1 MSAGASPAPDVEGAI
16 AQLSALADENARA
29 RFIAENRALWQA
41 AFVQELSNRV
51 RQLVRVDTVSALRL
65 ADAAVAISENLEDKL
80 ALAQSLRCK
89 ANALYAID
97 QHATAVDFHERAIA
111 LFEELGN
118 RVELGRTLS
127 GCIQPLLLLGQYEG
141 ALSAAERARAIFAEQ
156 GDALR
161 LARLDINTGNIYH
174 RQDRFGEA
182 RDCYERAYRE
192 LLKHDDAEGLAA
204 VLSNL
209 STCYISLNE
218 FAKALET
225 HRLAR
230 VHCQQKNMPILVAQT
245 DYNIAYL
252 YFLRGEYGRAIQM
265 LHEALASGKKAD
277 DKYQLALCNL
287 DLAEIYLELNL
298 NSEAANLARA
308 AQQQFQGLAMGYEA
322 AKTLVFAAV
331 AAGRQGQPFEALELF
346 AQARQL
352 FVQEKN
358 QVWPSL
364 LDLYQALV
372 LLQEGRLFEARQLAA
387 GAREFFAPSNVRG
400 KAVMAELLLARIALR
415 MQEIPVAYQH
425 CMAAMQRLYGQES
438 PLLSYQ
444 AGFLLG
450 EIERARSDDSAA
462 FAAYEGARQA
472 LDKIRGQL
480 RGEELKMA
488 FFSNK
493 AEIYEH
499 LVDICLRTRGNFEEI
514 FDYIEQ
520 AKSRSLLDL
529 MVQPARLSTAEDSG
543 QSELVRSIRSLREEL
558 NWYYNLIER
567 EQLQPESHSPERIQK
582 LERQAQDREAELM
595 RALHEATVAEAN
607 EAGFA
612 IPAVTSLEEIRA
624 ALGEDTALVEYFF
637 VQERVLACVLTRE
650 TSDFAAITLQPRV
663 RKLLQL
669 MRFQLSKFRLDPQY
683 VEKFKDAMFA
693 SIQGHLH
700 GLYQELVAPLRP
712 LLRQKHLVFVPH
724 GQLHHVPFHALY
736 DGQSYL
742 IDQFSISYA
751 PSASVYAV
759 CKNKE
764 INRDGSALVM
774 GVGDELAPSIE
785 DEARAVSALLP
796 DSQLLLGAEATEEAL
811 RTLGPRC
818 RCLHIATHGYFRQ
831 DNPMFSSIR
840 LGTSYLS
847 VYDIYQLKLPAEIVV
862 LSGCAT
868 GLNVVSP
875 GDELIGLAR
884 GFLQAGAQSL
894 VLSLWDVQDG
904 STRDFMAAFY
914 RRLQAGQ
921 SRAVALQQAMREVR
935 NTHPHP
941 FYWAPFVLIGK
952 D

>member
-1 MSAGASPAPDVEGAI
+1 MSAGASPALDLEAVI
-16 AQLSALADENARA
+16 AQLSALADENARS
-29 RFIAENRALWQA
+29 RFIAEKRALWQPA
-41 AFVQELSNRV
+41 VVQELSNRV
-51 RQLVRVDTVSALRL
+51 RELVRVDTVSALRL
-65 ADAAVAISENLEDKL
+65 ADAAVAISESLGDKL
-80 ALAQSLRCK
+80 ALAQSLRSK

-97 QHATAVDFHERAIA
+97 QHAAAVQFHERAIA

-118 RVELGRTLS
+118 HVELGRTLS
-127 GCIQPLLLLGQYEG
+127 GSIQPLLLLGQYDR
-141 ALSAAERARAIFAEQ
+141 ALAAAERARAVFAQQ
-156 GDALR
+156 GDSLR

-174 RQDRFGEA
+174 RQDRFTEA
-182 RDCYERAYRE
+182 AECYEHAYRE

-209 STCYISLNE
+209 STSYISLNL

-230 VHCQQKNMPILVAQT
+230 AHCLQKNMPILVAQA

-252 YFLRGEYGRAIQM
+252 YFLRGEYGRSIQM
-265 LHEALASGKKAD
+265 LHEAMASGKKAA

-298 NSEAANLARA
+298 NGEAAKLARA
-308 AQQQFQGLAMGYEA
+308 AHEQFQQLGMGYEA
-322 AKTLVFAAV
+322 AKTLVFGGI

-346 AQARQL
+346 AQAKQL
-352 FVQEKN
+352 FLQEKN

-415 MQEIPVAYQH
+415 MQELPVAHQH
-425 CMAAMQRLYGQES
+425 CLAGLERLSGQES

-450 EIERARSDDSAA
+450 EIERARGDDAAA

-480 RGEELKMA
+480 RGEELKLA

-493 AEIYEH
+493 SEIYEH
-499 LVDICLRTRGNFEEI
+499 LVDLCLRARGDFDEI
-514 FDYIEQ
+514 FGYIEQ

-529 MVQPARLSTAEDSG
+529 MIQPARLSTADDSG
-543 QSELVRSIRSLREEL
+543 QSELVRSIRGLREEL

-567 EQLQPESHSPERIQK
+567 EQLQPEGHSRERIEK
-582 LERQAQDREAELM
+582 LEREAQDREAHLM
-595 RALHEATVAEAN
+595 RALQEATVAEAN

-612 IPAVTSLEEIRA
+612 IPEVASVEEIRA
-624 ALGEDTALVEYFF
+624 SLAPDTALVEYFS
-637 VQERVLACVLTRE
+637 VQDRVLACVVTRE
-650 TSDFAAITLQPRV
+650 TADFAAVTLQARV
-663 RKLLQL
+663 RKLLQML
-669 MRFQLSKFRLDPQY
+669 RFQLSKFRLDPQY
-683 VEKFKDAMFA
+683 VEKFRNAMFD
-693 SIQGHLH
+693 SMQGHLH

-712 LLRQKHLVFVPH
+712 LLGYKHVIFVPH

-736 DGQSYL
+736 DGAGYL
-742 IDQFSISYA
+742 IDQFSVSYA
-751 PSASVYAV
+751 PSASVYAL
-759 CKNKE
+759 CQKKE
-764 INRDGSALVM
+764 ANREGCALVM
-774 GVGDELAPSIE
+774 GIRDELAPSIE
-785 DEARAVSALLP
+785 DEAKAVSALLP
-796 DSQLLLGAEATEEAL
+796 DSQLLLGSEATEDAL
-811 RTLGPRC
+811 RGLGPRC
-818 RCLHIATHGYFRQ
+818 RSLHIATHGYFRQ

-884 GFLQAGAQSL
+884 GFLQAGVQSL
-894 VLSLWDVQDG
+894 VLSLWDVQDA
-904 STRDFMAAFY
+904 STRDFMVAFY
-914 RRLQAGQ
+914 RHLQQGG
-921 SRAVALQQAMREVR
+921 SRASALQQAMKELR
-935 NTHPHP
+935 NSHPHP
-941 FYWAPFVLIGK
+941 FYWAPFVLMGK

>member
-1 MSAGASPAPDVEGAI
+1 MSAGASPAPDAEALI
-16 AQLSALADENARA
+16 AKLSALPDDGARA
-29 RFIAENRALWQA
+29 RFIAENRGLWQPA
-41 AFVQELSNRV
+41 VVQELASRV
-51 RQLVRVDTVSALRL
+51 RQLVRVDTVRALRM
-65 ADAAVAISENLEDKL
+65 ADAAVNISELLGDKL
-80 ALAQSLRCK
+80 ALAQSLRSK

-97 QHATAVDFHERAIA
+97 QHAAAVEYHQRAIEI
-111 LFEELGN
+111 FQELGN
-118 RVELGRTLS
+118 QAELGRTLS
-127 GCIQPLLLLGQYEG
+127 GSIQPFLLLGQYDR
-141 ALSAAERARAIFAEQ
+141 ALQAAERARAIFAEQ

-182 RDCYERAYRE
+182 RDCYERSYRE
-192 LLKHDDAEGLAA
+192 LLNHDDAEGLAA

-225 HRLAR
+225 HQLAR
-230 VHCQQKNMPILVAQT
+230 AHCQQKNMPILVAQA

-265 LHEALASGKKAD
+265 LHEAMASGKKAT

-298 NSEAANLARA
+298 NNEAADLARA
-308 AQQQFQGLAMGYEA
+308 AHEQFQQLGMGYEA
-322 AKTLVFAAV
+322 AKTLVFGAI

-346 AQARQL
+346 AQAKQL
-352 FVQEKN
+352 FTQEKN

-372 LLQEGRLFEARQLAA
+372 LLQEGRLFEARQMAA
-387 GAREFFAPSNVRG
+387 KAHEFFAASNVRG
-400 KAVMAELLLARIALR
+400 KAVVADLLLARIALR
-415 MQEIPVAYQH
+415 MQEIPAAYQH
-425 CMAAMQRLYGQES
+425 CLAGLQRLNGQES
-438 PLLSYQ
+438 PLLAYQ

-450 EIERARSDDSAA
+450 EVERARGNEGAA
-462 FAAYEGARQA
+462 FTAYEGARQA

-480 RGEELKMA
+480 RGEELKLA

-493 AEIYEH
+493 SEIYEH
-499 LVDICLRTRGNFEEI
+499 LVDLCLRTRGNFEEI
-514 FDYIEQ
+514 FGYIEQ

-529 MVQPARLSTAEDSG
+529 MVQPARLSTSDDSG
-543 QSELVRSIRSLREEL
+543 QSELVRSIRNLREEL

-567 EQLQPESHSPERIQK
+567 EQLQPETHSRERIEK
-582 LERQAQDREAELM
+582 LEQQAQNREADLM
-595 RALHEATVAEAN
+595 RALQEATVAEAHQ
-607 EAGFA
+607 AGFA
-612 IPAVTSLEEIRA
+612 IPALAPLDEIRSR
-624 ALGEDTALVEYFF
+624 LGPDTALVEYFF

-650 TSDFAAITLQPRV
+650 TADFAAITLQPRV

-669 MRFQLSKFRLDPQY
+669 LRFQLSKFRLDPQY
-683 VEKFKDAMFA
+683 VEKFKTAMFE

-712 LLRQKHLVFVPH
+712 LLRQKHVLFVPH

-751 PSASVYAV
+751 PSASVYAL
-759 CKNKE
+759 CKAKE
-764 INRDGSALVM
+764 AHHDGYSLVM
-774 GVGDELAPSIE
+774 GIPDGLAPTIE
-785 DEARAVSALLP
+785 NEARAVSSLLP
-796 DSQLLLGAEATEEAL
+796 NSQLLLGSEATEEAL
-811 RTLGPRC
+811 RKLGPNC
-818 RCLHIATHGYFRQ
+818 RNVHIATHGYFRQ
-831 DNPMFSSIR
+831 DNPMFSSVR

-847 VYDIYQLKLPAEIVV
+847 VYDIYQLKLPVEIVA

-875 GDELIGLAR
+875 GDELMGLAR

-894 VLSLWDVQDG
+894 LLSLWDVQDA
-904 STRDFMAAFY
+904 STRDFMVAFY
-914 RRLQAGQ
+914 RHLQQGD
-921 SRAVALQQAMREVR
+921 SRAVALQQAMKEVR
-935 NTHPHP
+935 NSYPHP
-941 FYWAPFVLIGK
+941 FYWAPFVLMGK

>member
-1 MSAGASPAPDVEGAI
+1 MSAGASPGLDAEAI
-16 AQLSALADENARA
+16 IARLSLFDEESARS
-29 RFIAENRALWQA
+29 RFIADNRALWNPA
-41 AFVQELSNRV
+41 LVQELSNRV
-51 RQLVRVDTVSALRL
+51 RELVRVDTVNALRL
-65 ADAAVAISENLEDKL
+65 ADAAVAISELLGDKL
-80 ALAQSLRCK
+80 ALAQSLRSK
-89 ANALYAID
+89 ANALYAVD
-97 QHATAVDFHERAIA
+97 QHAPAAEFHERAIA
-111 LFEELGN
+111 LFQELDN

-127 GCIQPLLLLGQYEG
+127 GSIQPFLLLGQYDR
-141 ALSAAERARAIFAEQ
+141 ALAAAERARAIFAAQ
-156 GDALR
+156 GDVLR

-174 RQDRFGEA
+174 RQDRFAEA
-182 RDCYERAYRE
+182 CDCYERAYRE

-230 VHCQQKNMPILVAQT
+230 AHCQHKNMPILVAQA

-265 LHEALASGKKAD
+265 LHEAIASGKKAD

-298 NSEAANLARA
+298 NNEAANLARA
-308 AQQQFQGLAMGYEA
+308 ANAQFQQLGMGYEA
-322 AKTLVFAAV
+322 AKTLVFAAI

-346 AQARQL
+346 AQAKHL
-352 FVQEKN
+352 FIQEKN

-387 GAREFFAPSNVRG
+387 GARAFFTPSNVRG

-415 MQEIPVAYQH
+415 MQEIPVAHQH
-425 CMAAMQRLYGQES
+425 CLAGIERLNGRES
-438 PLLSYQ
+438 PLLAYQ

-450 EIERARSDDSAA
+450 EIERARGDDAAA
-462 FAAYEGARQA
+462 FAAYENARQA

-480 RGEELKMA
+480 RGEELKIA

-493 AEIYEH
+493 AEVYEH
-499 LVDICLRTRGNFEEI
+499 LVDLCLRTRGQFDEI
-514 FDYIEQ
+514 FGYIEQ

-529 MVQPARLSTAEDSG
+529 MVQPARLSTSDDSG
-543 QSELVRSIRSLREEL
+543 QSELVRSIRGLREEL

-567 EQLQPESHSPERIQK
+567 EQLQPEGNSRERIEK
-582 LERQAQDREAELM
+582 LERQAQGREADLM
-595 RALHEATVAEAN
+595 RALQEATVAEAN
-607 EAGFA
+607 QAGFA
-612 IPAVTSLEEIRA
+612 IPAVATVEEIRA
-624 ALGEDTALVEYFF
+624 GLEEGTALVEYFF
-637 VQERVLACVLTRE
+637 VQDHVLACVLTRD
-650 TSDFAAITLQPRV
+650 TSDFAALTLQPRV

-669 MRFQLSKFRLDPQY
+669 LRFQLSKFRLDPQY
-683 VEKFKDAMFA
+683 VEKFKGAMFE
-693 SIQGHLH
+693 SIQAHLH

-712 LLRQKHLVFVPH
+712 LLGCSHVVFVPH

-736 DGQSYL
+736 DGEKYL
-742 IDQFSISYA
+742 IDQFSVSYA

-759 CKNKE
+759 CRRKQA
-764 INRDGSALVM
+764 NRDGCALVM
-774 GVGDELAPSIE
+774 GIGDELAPSIE
-785 DEARAVSALLP
+785 DEAKAVRALLP
-796 DSQLLLGAEATEEAL
+796 NSQLLLGADATEEAL
-811 RTLGPRC
+811 RNIGSRC
-818 RCLHIATHGYFRQ
+818 RSVHIATHGYFRQ
-831 DNPMFSSIR
+831 DNPMFSAVR

-847 VYDIYQLKLPAEIVV
+847 VYDIYQLKLPAELVV

-894 VLSLWDVQDG
+894 VLSLWDVQDA
-904 STRDFMAAFY
+904 STREFMVAFY
-914 RRLQAGQ
+914 RGLQSGN
-921 SRAVALQQAMREVR
+921 SKAVALQQAMKELRKAS
-935 NTHPHP
+935 PHP
-941 FYWAPFVLIGK
+941 FYWAPFVLMGK

>member
-1 MSAGASPAPDVEGAI
+1 MSAGASPAPDLEAVI
-16 AQLSALADENARA
+16 AQLSALVDESALG
-29 RFIAENRALWQA
+29 RFIADNHSLWQPA
-41 AFVQELSNRV
+41 LVQELSNQV

-65 ADAAVAISENLEDKL
+65 ADAAVAISETLGDKA
-80 ALAQSLRCK
+80 ALAQSLRSK

-97 QHATAVDFHERAIA
+97 QHAAAVELHERAIG
-111 LFEELGN
+111 LFQELGN
-118 RVELGRTLS
+118 RAELGRTLS
-127 GCIQPLLLLGQYEG
+127 GSIQPLLLLGQYDR
-141 ALSAAERARAIFAEQ
+141 ALAAAERARAIFSER
-156 GDALR
+156 GDSLR

-174 RQDRFGEA
+174 RQDRFAEA
-182 RDCYERAYRE
+182 RDCYERAYTE
-192 LLKHDDAEGLAA
+192 LLKHDDAEALAA

-230 VHCQQKNMPILVAQT
+230 AHCQQKEMPILVAQA

-265 LHEALASGKKAD
+265 LHEAMASGKKVD

-298 NSEAANLARA
+298 NGEAANLARA
-308 AQQQFQGLAMGYEA
+308 AHEQFQQLGMGYES
-322 AKTLVFAAV
+322 AKTLVFGGI

-346 AQARQL
+346 AQAKQQ
-352 FVQEKN
+352 FIQEKN

-372 LLQEGRLFEARQLAA
+372 LLQEGRLFEARQMASK
-387 GAREFFAPSNVRG
+387 AREFFACSNVRG
-400 KAVMAELLLARIALR
+400 KAVVAELLLARIALR
-415 MQEIPVAYQH
+415 MQEIAAAHQH
-425 CMAAMQRLYGQES
+425 CLAGIERLNGQES
-438 PLLSYQ
+438 PLLAYQ

-450 EIERARSDDSAA
+450 EVERTRGNDAAA

-480 RGEELKMA
+480 RGEELKIA

-493 AEIYEH
+493 GEIYEH

-514 FDYIEQ
+514 FGYIEQ
-520 AKSRSLLDL
+520 AKSRSLLEL
-529 MVQPARLSTAEDSG
+529 MAQPARLSTTEDSG
-543 QSELVRSIRSLREEL
+543 QSELVRSIRNLREEL

-567 EQLQPESHSPERIQK
+567 EQLQPENQSAERIEK
-582 LERQAQDREAELM
+582 LERQAQDREADLM
-595 RALHEATVAEAN
+595 RALQEATVAEAN
-607 EAGFA
+607 QAGFA
-612 IPAVTSLEEIRA
+612 IPAVASLEEIRA
-624 ALGEDTALVEYFF
+624 GLGHDSALVEYFF
-637 VQERVLACVLTRE
+637 VEDRVLACVVTRE
-650 TSDFAAITLQPRV
+650 TSDLAAITLRPRV

-669 MRFQLSKFRLDPQY
+669 LRFQLSKFRLDPQY
-683 VEKFKDAMFA
+683 VEKFKGPMFD
-693 SIQGHLH
+693 SIQAHLH
-700 GLYQELVAPLRP
+700 DLYQELVAPLRS
-712 LLRQKHLVFVPH
+712 LLRQKHVVFVPH

-742 IDQFSISYA
+742 VDQFSISYA
-751 PSASVYAV
+751 PSASVYAM
-759 CKNKE
+759 CKSKE
-764 INRDGSALVM
+764 ANRDGGALVM
-774 GVGDELAPSIE
+774 GIRDELAPSIE
-785 DEARAVSALLP
+785 EEARAVSALLP
-796 DSQLLLGAEATEEAL
+796 DSQLLLGADASEDAL
-811 RTLGPRC
+811 RTLGPRS
-818 RCLHIATHGYFRQ
+818 RSVHIATHGYFRQ
-831 DNPMFSSIR
+831 DNPMFSSVR

-894 VLSLWDVQDG
+894 VLSLWDVQDS
-904 STRDFMAAFY
+904 STRAFMIAFY
-914 RRLQAGQ
+914 RHLQEGG
-921 SRAVALQQAMREVR
+921 SRAVALQQAMKEIR
-935 NTHPHP
+935 NTYPHP
-941 FYWAPFVLIGK
+941 FYWAPFVLMGK

>member
-1 MSAGASPAPDVEGAI
+1 MSAGASPALDVERVI
-16 AQLSALADENARA
+16 AQLSALADENART
-29 RFIAENRALWQA
+29 RFIAENSALWQPA
-41 AFVQELSNRV
+41 LVRELSNRV
-51 RQLVRVDTVSALRL
+51 RQLVRVDTVTALRL
-65 ADAAVAISENLEDKL
+65 ADAAVVISESLGDKL
-80 ALAQSLRCK
+80 ALAQSLRSK

-97 QHATAVDFHERAIA
+97 QHAAAVDFHQRAIT
-111 LFEELGN
+111 LFEQLDN
-118 RVELGRTLS
+118 PVELGRTLS
-127 GCIQPLLLLGQYEG
+127 GCIQPILLLGQYDR
-141 ALSAAERARAIFAEQ
+141 ALAAADRARSIFAGQ
-156 GDALR
+156 GDSLR
-161 LARLDINTGNIYH
+161 LARLEINTGNIYH
-174 RQDRFGEA
+174 RQDRFAEA

-230 VHCQQKNMPILVAQT
+230 AHCQQKNMPILVAQA

-265 LHEALASGKKAD
+265 LHEAMASGKKAE

-298 NSEAANLARA
+298 NNEAANLARA
-308 AQQQFQGLAMGYEA
+308 AHQQFQGLGMGYEA
-322 AKTLVFAAV
+322 AKTLVFAAI

-387 GAREFFAPSNVRG
+387 RAREFFAPSNVRS

-415 MQEIPVAYQH
+415 MQEVSVARQH
-425 CMAAMQRLYGQES
+425 CAAAMQRLNGQQS
-438 PLLSYQ
+438 PLLDYQ

-450 EIERARSDDSAA
+450 EIERARSDDTAA
-462 FAAYEGARQA
+462 FAAYESARQA

-499 LVDICLRTRGNFEEI
+499 LVDICLRTRGNFQEI

-529 MVQPARLSTAEDSG
+529 MVQPVRLSTADDSG

-567 EQLQPESHSPERIQK
+567 EQLQPEAHSLQRIEQ
-582 LERQAQDREAELM
+582 LERQALDREADLM
-595 RALHEATVAEAN
+595 RALQEATVAEAN
-607 EAGFA
+607 AAGLA
-612 IPAVTSLEEIRA
+612 IPALASVENIRA
-624 ALGEDTALVEYFF
+624 ALAEDTALVEYFF
-637 VQERVLACVLTRE
+637 IQERVLACVVTRD
-650 TSDFAAITLQPRV
+650 TSDLAAITLQPRV

-669 MRFQLSKFRLDPQY
+669 LRFQLSKFRLDQQY
-683 VEKFKDAMFA
+683 VAKFKDAMFE
-693 SIQGHLH
+693 SIQAHLH
-700 GLYQELVAPLRP
+700 DLYQELVAPLRP
-712 LLRQKHLVFVPH
+712 LLRHKHVVFVPH

-759 CKNKE
+759 C
-764 INRDGSALVM
+764 GSKSVNCTGPALVM
-774 GVGDELAPSIE
+774 GIGDNLAPSIE
-785 DEARAVSALLP
+785 HEARAVSSLLSN
-796 DSQLLLGAEATEEAL
+796 SQLFLGAEATEQAL
-811 RTLGPRC
+811 RTLGPRS
-818 RCLHIATHGYFRQ
+818 RSVHIATHGYFRQ

-875 GDELIGLAR
+875 GDELLGLAR

-894 VLSLWDVQDG
+894 VLSLWDVQD
-904 STRDFMAAFY
+904 STTRDFMVAFY
-914 RRLQAGQ
+914 TRLQQGS
-921 SRAVALQQAMREVR
+921 SRAVALQQAMQEVR
-935 NTHPHP
+935 NAHPHP

>member
-1 MSAGASPAPDVEGAI
+1 MSAGASPAVDLEAAV
-16 AQLSALADENARA
+16 AQLLVLADDDARR
-29 RFIAENRALWQA
+29 RFVAEHRALWQPA
-41 AFVQELSNRV
+41 IVQQLSNRV

-65 ADAAVAISENLEDKL
+65 ADAAVAISESLADKL
-80 ALAQSLRCK
+80 ALAQSLRSK
-89 ANALYAID
+89 ANALYALD
-97 QHATAVDFHERAIA
+97 QHAAAVEHHQRAIA
-111 LFEELGN
+111 LFQELDS

-127 GCIQPLLLLGQYEG
+127 GSIQPYLLLGQYDR
-141 ALSAAERARAIFAEQ
+141 ALAAAEQARAIFAAHN
-156 GDALR
+156 DALR
-161 LARLDINTGNIYH
+161 MARLDINTGNIYH
-174 RQDRFGEA
+174 RQDRFAEA
-182 RDCYERAYRE
+182 CDFYERAYRE

-230 VHCQQKNMPILVAQT
+230 AHCQQKNMPILVAQA

-265 LHEALASGKKAD
+265 LHQAMASGKKAG

-298 NSEAANLARA
+298 NNEAANLARA
-308 AQQQFQGLAMGYEA
+308 AHQQFRELGMGYES
-322 AKTLVFAAV
+322 AKTLVFAAI

-346 AQARQL
+346 AQAKQL
-352 FVQEKN
+352 FQEEKN

-364 LDLYQALV
+364 LDLYQALL

-387 GAREFFAPSNVRG
+387 QAREFFAASELRG
-400 KAVMAELLLARIALR
+400 KAIMAELLLARIALR
-415 MQEIPVAYQH
+415 MQEIPVAHQH
-425 CMAAMQRLYGQES
+425 CLAGMQRLNGLHT
-438 PLLSYQ
+438 PLLAYQ

-450 EIERARSDDSAA
+450 EVERARGSDAAA
-462 FAAYEGARQA
+462 FAAYEGARLA
-472 LDKIRGQL
+472 LEKIRGQL
-480 RGEELKMA
+480 RGEELKLA

-514 FDYIEQ
+514 FGYIEQ
-520 AKSRSLLDL
+520 AKSRSLLNL
-529 MVQPARLSTAEDSG
+529 MSQPARLSLADDSG
-543 QSELVRSIRSLREEL
+543 QSDLVRSIRSLREEL
-558 NWYYNLIER
+558 NWYYHLIER
-567 EQLQPESHSPERIQK
+567 EQLQPEDNSPERIRN
-582 LERQAQDREAELM
+582 LERQAQDREADLM
-595 RALHEATVAEAN
+595 RALQEANIAEASQ
-607 EAGFA
+607 AGFA
-612 IPAVTSLEEIRA
+612 IPTLASLEQIRA
-624 ALGEDTALVEYFF
+624 GLAENTALVEYFF
-637 VQERVLACVLTRE
+637 VQDRVLACVLTRH
-650 TSDFAAITLQPRV
+650 TSELAAITLQPRI

-669 MRFQLSKFRLDPQY
+669 LRFQLSKFRLDPQY
-683 VEKFKDAMFA
+683 VEKFKGAMFE
-693 SIQGHLH
+693 SIQAHLH

-712 LLRQKHLVFVPH
+712 LLQHERLVFVPH

-742 IDQFSISYA
+742 VDQFSISYA
-751 PSASVYAV
+751 PSASVYTA
-759 CKNKE
+759 CQGKPA
-764 INRDGSALVM
+764 NRQGCALVM
-774 GVGDELAPSIE
+774 GIRDDLAPAIE

-796 DSQLLLGAEATEEAL
+796 NSQLLLGAEATEDAL
-811 RTLGPRC
+811 RNLGPRC
-818 RCLHIATHGYFRQ
+818 RSLHIATHGYFRQ

-840 LGTSYLS
+840 LGTSHLS

-875 GDELIGLAR
+875 GDELIGLVR

-894 VLSLWDVQDG
+894 LLSLWDVQDA
-904 STRDFMAAFY
+904 STRDFMLAFY
-914 RRLQAGQ
+914 RRLRPGV
-921 SRAVALQQAMREVR
+921 SRAVALQQAMQELRSAY
-935 NTHPHP
+935 PHP
-941 FYWAPFVLIGK
+941 YYWAPFVLIGK

>member
-1 MSAGASPAPDVEGAI
+1 
-16 AQLSALADENARA
+16 
-29 RFIAENRALWQA
+29 
-41 AFVQELSNRV
+41 
-51 RQLVRVDTVSALRL
+51 VDTVSALRL
-65 ADAAVAISENLEDKL
+65 ADAAVAISELLGDKV

-89 ANALYAID
+89 ANALYAVD
-97 QHATAVDFHERAIA
+97 QHAAAVEFHERAIA
-111 LFEELGN
+111 LFQELGDG
-118 RVELGRTLS
+118 VELGRTLS
-127 GCIQPLLLLGQYEG
+127 GSIQPFLLLGQYDH
-141 ALSAAERARAIFAEQ
+141 ALAAAERARAIFSGQ
-156 GDALR
+156 GDVLR

-174 RQDRFGEA
+174 RQDRFAEA
-182 RDCYERAYRE
+182 CDCYERAYRE

-230 VHCQQKNMPILVAQT
+230 AHCQQKNMPILVAQA

-252 YFLRGEYGRAIQM
+252 YFLRGEYGHAIQM
-265 LHEALASGKKAD
+265 LHEAMSSGKKAD

-308 AQQQFQGLAMGYEA
+308 AYEQFQQLGMGYES
-322 AKTLVFAAV
+322 AKALVFAAI

-346 AQARQL
+346 AQAKQL
-352 FVQEKN
+352 FIQEKN

-387 GAREFFAPSNVRG
+387 GAREFFARSDVRG
-400 KAVMAELLLARIALR
+400 KAVMADLLLGRIALR

-425 CMAAMQRLYGQES
+425 CLAGIGRLNGRES
-438 PLLSYQ
+438 PLLAYQ

-450 EIERARSDDSAA
+450 EIERARGDDAAA

-480 RGEELKMA
+480 RGEELKIA

-499 LVDICLRTRGNFEEI
+499 LVDICLRTRGKFDEI
-514 FDYIEQ
+514 FAYIEQ

-529 MVQPARLSTAEDSG
+529 MVQPARLSTTDDSG
-543 QSELVRSIRSLREEL
+543 QSDLVRSIRVLREEL

-567 EQLQPESHSPERIQK
+567 EQLQPENHSREHIEK
-582 LERQAQDREAELM
+582 LERQAQDREADLM
-595 RALHEATVAEAN
+595 RALQEATVAEAN
-607 EAGFA
+607 QAGFA
-612 IPAVTSLEEIRA
+612 IPAVASVEEIRA
-624 ALGEDTALVEYFF
+624 SLAEGTALVEYFF
-637 VQERVLACVLTRE
+637 VQDRVLACVLTRE
-650 TSDFAAITLQPRV
+650 TSDLAPITVQPRV

-669 MRFQLSKFRLDPQY
+669 LRFQLSKFRLDPQY
-683 VEKFKDAMFA
+683 VDKFKSAMFE
-693 SIQGHLH
+693 SIQAHLH

-712 LLRQKHLVFVPH
+712 LLRQKHIVFVPH
-724 GQLHHVPFHALY
+724 GQLHHVPFHALH
-736 DGQSYL
+736 DGTSYL

-759 CKNKE
+759 CQNKDAHRE
-764 INRDGSALVM
+764 GCALVIGIRVDM
-774 GVGDELAPSIE
+774 APSIE
-785 DEARAVSALLP
+785 DEAKTVSSLLP
-796 DSQLLLGAEATEEAL
+796 NSKLLLGAEATEDAL
-811 RTLGPRC
+811 RKLGPGC
-818 RCLHIATHGYFRQ
+818 RSLHIATHGYFRQ

-847 VYDIYQLKLPAEIVV
+847 VYDIYQLKLPAELVV

-875 GDELIGLAR
+875 GDELLGLAR
-884 GFLQAGAQSL
+884 GFLQAGTQSL
-894 VLSLWDVQDG
+894 VLSLWDVQDA
-904 STRDFMAAFY
+904 STRDFMVAFY
-914 RRLQAGQ
+914 RGLQHAS
-921 SRAVALQQAMREVR
+921 SRAAALQQAMQELRSA
-935 NTHPHP
+935 HPHP
-941 FYWAPFVLIGK
+941 FYWAPFVLMGK